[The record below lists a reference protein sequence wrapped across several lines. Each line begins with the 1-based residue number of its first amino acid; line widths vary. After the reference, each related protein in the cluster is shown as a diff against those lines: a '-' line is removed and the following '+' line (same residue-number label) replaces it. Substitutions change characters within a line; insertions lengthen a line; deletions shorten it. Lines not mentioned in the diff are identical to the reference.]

1 MNEADNVELAD
12 EVAVEEAPVSERPE
26 WLPEKFNT
34 PEDMAASYS
43 SLESK
48 LGQSKDDMR
57 AEVEQELEVEA
68 LEGRPETAGDY
79 VLPDIIDEEQAV
91 DNEMLG
97 WWANHAHENGY
108 SQEEFTAGI
117 MKYAEHMESQEP
129 DLEAE
134 RQALGENADAR
145 IEAVQLWSENKLPE
159 EFQDQAELLATS
171 AQGIKFMEYL
181 MAEGKQTSP
190 NGSFTPAA
198 AVTLEDLQSMQ
209 KDPRYWNPSQR
220 DMGFVKKVD
229 EGFSKLYK

>member
-48 LGQSKDDMR
+48 LGQGRDDMR
-57 AEVEQELEVEA
+57 AELEQELEIEA

-91 DNEMLG
+91 DNEMLA
-97 WWANHAHENGY
+97 WWADHAHENGY

-129 DLEAE
+129 NLEAE
-134 RQALGENADAR
+134 RQSLGENADAR

-181 MAEGKQTSP
+181 MSEGKQT
-190 NGSFTPAA
+190 TPSGDF
-198 AVTLEDLQSMQ
+198 AVPQNASQDELNAMM

>member
-57 AEVEQELEVEA
+57 AEVEQELEIEA

-79 VLPDIIDEEQAV
+79 VLPDLIDEDQGV
-91 DNEMLG
+91 VYEMLG

-134 RQALGENADAR
+134 REALGENADAR

-181 MAEGKQTSP
+181 MAEGKQASP

-198 AVTLEDLQSMQ
+198 AVTLEDLQAMQ
-209 KDPRYWNPSQR
+209 KDPRYWNPAQR

>member
-57 AEVEQELEVEA
+57 AEIEQELEIEA

-79 VLPDIIDEEQAV
+79 VLPDIIDEELAV

-134 RQALGENADAR
+134 RAALGENADAR

-181 MAEGKQTSP
+181 MAEGKQASP

-198 AVTLEDLQSMQ
+198 AVTLEDLQAMQ
-209 KDPRYWNPSQR
+209 KDPRYWNPAQR

>member
-12 EVAVEEAPVSERPE
+12 EVAVEEAPGSDRPE

-48 LGQSKDDMR
+48 LGQSRDDMR

-134 RQALGENADAR
+134 REALGENADAR

>member
-1 MNEADNVELAD
+1 MNEADNVELTD

-48 LGQSKDDMR
+48 LGQGRDDIR
-57 AEVEQELEVEA
+57 AELEQELEIEA

-91 DNEMLG
+91 DNEMLA

-108 SQEEFTAGI
+108 TQEEFAAGI
-117 MKYAEHMESQEP
+117 AKYAEHIESQEP
-129 DLEAE
+129 NLEAE

-145 IEAVQLWSENKLPE
+145 IEAAQLWSETQLPE
-159 EFQDQAELLATS
+159 EFQEQAVLLAGS
-171 AQGIKFMEYL
+171 AQGIKFLEYL
-181 MAEGKQTSP
+181 MADGKQATP
-190 NGSFTPAA
+190 NGNFAPAA
-198 AVTLEDLQSMQ
+198 AVTLEDLQAMQ

-229 EGFSKLYK
+229 EGFSKLYR

>member
-1 MNEADNVELAD
+1 
-12 EVAVEEAPVSERPE
+12 
-26 WLPEKFNT
+26 
-34 PEDMAASYS
+34 
-43 SLESK
+43 
-48 LGQSKDDMR
+48 
-57 AEVEQELEVEA
+57 
-68 LEGRPETAGDY
+68 
-79 VLPDIIDEEQAV
+79 
-91 DNEMLG
+91 MLG

-134 RQALGENADAR
+134 REALGENADAR
-145 IEAVQLWSENKLPE
+145 IEAVQLWSETKLPE

-181 MAEGKQTSP
+181 MAEGKQASP

-198 AVTLEDLQSMQ
+198 AVTLEDLQAMQ
-209 KDPRYWNPSQR
+209 KDPRYWNPAQR